1 VAHGIPAD
9 LSQVP
14 WTGWVRTLER
24 AIVRGIA

>member
-24 AIVRGIA
+24 AIVRIA